1 VKLLKKLSGE
11 RDVEAVLQRLD
22 RLTHEEARTVAAR
35 TLEVVYGLIQNM
47 RVVMDG
53 EQTHSAYRPLAVE
66 YSSLQM
72 AGHRLT
78 LCGLFLV
85 RDS

>member
-1 VKLLKKLSGE
+1 
-11 RDVEAVLQRLD
+11 
-22 RLTHEEARTVAAR
+22 
-35 TLEVVYGLIQNM
+35 M

-66 YSSLQM
+66 HFPLQM

-78 LCGLFLV
+78 LCGLSSV
-85 RDS
+85 RNS